1 MQVNRIANIPE
12 AWKLAFALDKV
23 AADFGWEPIFRA
35 TAPEEITVTYVKNE
49 DQIPEMVETLKYI

>member
-1 MQVNRIANIPE
+1 MANIPE

-49 DQIPEMVETLKYI
+49 DQIPEMVETLKSI